1 MPTIYG
7 RFGPGRT
14 ETIVGT
20 TQDDDIYPLGGNDV
34 VDGGRGRDTVYVDAK
49 STDFRISTI
58 NGVTYLDATSGASTG
73 EGVTLRNIESVV
85 FKDKRISLEIN
96 DRLIDRPSADM
107 LDGGPGIDTFVMAGS
122 RVDYLISAN
131 YGPATVLIKRKDGN
145 AADDFLTNVER
156 LEFAGG
162 QRVALDLGATDAAG
176 RSVLL
181 IGAVLG
187 KSLLPAKEE
196 LMGTVIGLFDQGFT
210 LQQLA
215 GALLRL
221 PIWGGVLT
229 PTSSNADIARYL
241 LRTVNKA
248 EPTDAALAS
257 ATAALNA
264 ESPTL
269 QGTWLAD
276 LAGSAANQLQVDLV
290 GLQSSGFQYSVAA
303 TTG

>member
-122 RVDYLISAN
+122 RVDYLI
-131 YGPATVLIKRKDGN
+131 T
-145 AADDFLTNVER
+145 
-156 LEFAGG
+156 
-162 QRVALDLGATDAAG
+162 
-176 RSVLL
+176 
-181 IGAVLG
+181 
-187 KSLLPAKEE
+187 
-196 LMGTVIGLFDQGFT
+196 
-210 LQQLA
+210 
-215 GALLRL
+215 
-221 PIWGGVLT
+221 
-229 PTSSNADIARYL
+229 ARFY
-241 LRTVNKA
+241 
-248 EPTDAALAS
+248 
-257 ATAALNA
+257 
-264 ESPTL
+264 
-269 QGTWLAD
+269 
-276 LAGSAANQLQVDLV
+276 
-290 GLQSSGFQYSVAA
+290 
-303 TTG
+303 